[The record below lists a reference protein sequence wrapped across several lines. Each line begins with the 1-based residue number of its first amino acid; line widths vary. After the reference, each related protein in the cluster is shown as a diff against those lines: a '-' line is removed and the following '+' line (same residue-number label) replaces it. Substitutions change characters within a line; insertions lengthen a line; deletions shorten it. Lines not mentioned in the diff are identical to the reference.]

1 VKMTIRIASGIAA
14 VGLALG
20 VWAGPSRVI
29 HTPPA
34 SLTMGDAV
42 PIEVRIEGVPD
53 GEPLVVLHYR
63 IAGGGE
69 YASQRLESLG
79 QARYAGAIPSGHAR
93 AIELMYYVDV
103 SGPDKAYYTS
113 LGAPEAPMRLVLQ
126 SPPGKGPKSWLEK
139 AAVLL
144 VGMGGIALL
153 VWLRERR
160 QRALTLDRVFW
171 VRTLLPVVHLS
182 GPALTE
188 PLAKL
193 SSRPLPH
200 PTLGFRAFTRKHIL
214 SKINEIRRLDLS
226 ELASARDRYLGP
238 GFELPSAET
247 VERQRR
253 IARHVVAFG
262 KQTP

>member
-1 VKMTIRIASGIAA
+1 MGIRFVSGIAM

-20 VWAGPSRVI
+20 AWAGPSSVV

-34 SLTMGDAV
+34 GLTMGEAV
-42 PIEVRIEGVPD
+42 PVEVLIQGVPD

-63 IAGGGE
+63 ISGGGE

-103 SGPDKAYYTS
+103 SGPGNAYYTS
-113 LGAPEAPMRLVLQ
+113 LGAPDAPMRLVLQ
-126 SPPGKGPKSWLEK
+126 SPPGKGPKSWIEK

-160 QRALTLDRVFW
+160 QRAVILDRVFW

-182 GPALTE
+182 GAALTE
-188 PLAKL
+188 QLAKL

-200 PTLGFRAFTRKHIL
+200 PTLGFRPFTRKHVL
-214 SKINEIRRLDLS
+214 SKLNEIRRLDLS
-226 ELASARDRYLGP
+226 ELASARDRHLGP

-247 VERQRR
+247 VERHRH